1 MEAMTLPAQLVCASG
16 CKRSASDR
24 TEETVQEGPC
34 YCTVAVGTPAASPAI
49 VTHKPSPRRGGRRGA
64 AAELRAAK
72 SAAAAAAAP
81 EVCSAPTPGVMNEGD
96 ELAVEAATQNP
107 ECGRCCAVLR
117 IAAGIASRRC
127 SAGLFAPLAPES
139 TELRPLLG
147 YVLAYSLGNV
157 VRANELLK
165 VPHVPSVYD
174 CAGCRTPAL
183 SLTHYVERFVN
194 FTAAP
199 REVFVT
205 AIAYIDRF
213 LATNPGGVELALCNV
228 HRLFAVAFV
237 VASKFASDLYNSNK
251 YYARVA
257 GVSLEELNVLERSF
271 LADLGYTLN
280 VTPEQYAAY
289 NSPAEF
295 LAHIADVFGD
305 LIPFLCSL
313 VRTLR
318 YRWLTKQSWTPPLPA
333 TETTDETIL
342 RVETAT
348 PSVSPTNAN

>member
-1 MEAMTLPAQLVCASG
+1 MEAMTSPAQPLCVSG
-16 CKRSASDR
+16 YKRNASDR
-24 TEETVQEGPC
+24 TEETTQEEGPC
-34 YCTVAVGTPAASPAI
+34 CYGSCCGTVVAVDTPSASPAI
-49 VTHKPSPRRGGRRGA
+49 VTHKPSPRRGMHRTA
-64 AAELRAAK
+64 D
-72 SAAAAAAAP
+72 AAAAA
-81 EVCSAPTPGVMNEGD
+81 VTNEGD

-139 TELRPLLG
+139 AELRPLLG

-157 VRANELLK
+157 VRANELLR

-199 REVFVT
+199 REVFVA

-213 LATNPGGVELALCNV
+213 LATNPARVELALCNV

-237 VASKFASDLYNSNK
+237 VAAKFASDLYNSNK

-257 GVSLEELNVLERSF
+257 GVSLEELNVLERAF
-271 LADLGYTLN
+271 LADLGYSLN

-295 LAHIADVFGD
+295 LAHVADIYGD
-305 LIPFLCSL
+305 LIPFLCAL

-318 YRWLTKQSWTPPLPA
+318 YRWLAKQSWSPPLPA
-333 TETTDETIL
+333 TSTTIQ
-342 RVETAT
+342 RVETTT
-348 PSVSPTNAN
+348 PSGSPANAN

>member
-1 MEAMTLPAQLVCASG
+1 METVVSPAQPPCAFG
-16 CKRSASDR
+16 RKRSTSDR
-24 TEETVQEGPC
+24 IEETLQEDCSCSTC
-34 YCTVAVGTPAASPAI
+34 YSRSSSTVAVGTPASSPAV
-49 VTHKPSPRRGGRRGA
+49 VTHKPNPRRGTHRTA
-64 AAELRAAK
+64 AAVACAV
-72 SAAAAAAAP
+72 P
-81 EVCSAPTPGVMNEGD
+81 EAAPTPAMMNEGD

-213 LATNPGGVELALCNV
+213 LATNPAGVGLALCNV

-237 VASKFASDLYNSNK
+237 VAAKFASDLYNSNK

-257 GVSLEELNVLERSF
+257 GVSLEELNVLERAF

-289 NSPAEF
+289 NNPAEF
-295 LAHIADVFGD
+295 LAHVADVYGD
-305 LIPFLCSL
+305 LIPFLCGL

-318 YRWLTKQSWTPPLPA
+318 YRWLTKQSWSPSPPA
-333 TETTDETIL
+333 TTESIE
-342 RVETAT
+342 RVETTT
-348 PSVSPTNAN
+348 PSGSPTNAN